1 MINEELRQEGVTDK
15 DLRQRMHRKLNKY
28 SYQNTLKGLI
38 ENSDELKFEKLE
50 EKHIDPFVCLNGLNG
65 KKGFIY
71 KNYRDTARFRIM
83 NNIKTYIKKTF
94 DSCLRAEL

>member
-38 ENSDELKFEKLE
+38 EIIEILRGF
-50 EKHIDPFVCLNGLNG
+50 GL
-65 KKGFIY
+65 
-71 KNYRDTARFRIM
+71 
-83 NNIKTYIKKTF
+83 
-94 DSCLRAEL
+94 